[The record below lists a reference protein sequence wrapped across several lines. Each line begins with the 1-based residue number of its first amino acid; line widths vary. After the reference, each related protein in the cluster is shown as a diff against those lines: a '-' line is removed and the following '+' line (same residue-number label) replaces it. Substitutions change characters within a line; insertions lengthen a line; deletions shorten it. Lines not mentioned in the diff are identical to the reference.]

1 MMASLPGRS
10 RLYVV
15 GTAATLLLAAS
26 GATHA
31 QEPTGQAQ
39 PSPSRSDTAEVVDR
53 IVAVVGDTAILYTE
67 ILESLL
73 QIKAEGADIPE
84 PGTPAFDSVARISTD
99 QLVDQLVLLQKAKQ
113 TELRVPP
120 EMLDGETDRRFQE
133 IRNGFP
139 NATAFQEA
147 VQSSGRTLVQ
157 YRQFLRSQ
165 VRAQILIDQ
174 FVRQSRESMPPVIIS
189 EEDLQDWYDN
199 NLEGQ
204 TRPASVS
211 FEQIVVEP
219 EPGQAAMD
227 SARAEAEQALA
238 ELRSGESFEVVA
250 RSYSDDPSNRETGGD
265 LGWVRRSQ
273 LVPKFAQ
280 AAWSARTGTPIGP
293 VLTRF
298 GYHIIQVEN
307 TRGGERKIRHILI
320 RPEMV
325 PEDSERAREL
335 AVALADSVRDG
346 SSVVEFAER
355 YGVAEIP
362 VRVPEIP
369 FDELEERLGPIYAEA
384 LADPIPGAVLG
395 PLENAALIPDRSVF
409 VIIRITE
416 YKEQGA
422 WEFDE
427 IREDIRD
434 RLTFE
439 KSYERFVEELRKE
452 IYVDVRY

>member
-1 MMASLPGRS
+1 MTPLHRCQRA
-10 RLYVV
+10 
-15 GTAATLLLAAS
+15 TAVALAAILLFFS
-26 GATHA
+26 SSATRA

-39 PSPSRSDTAEVVDR
+39 ASQPQSDSIEVVDR
-53 IVAVVGDTAILYTE
+53 IVAIVGDTAILYTE

-73 QIKAEGADIPE
+73 QLKAEGADIPD
-84 PGTPAFDSVARISTD
+84 PGTLAFDSVARETTEQI
-99 QLVDQLVLLQKAKQ
+99 VDRLILLQMAKQ
-113 TELRVPP
+113 TELQVPP

-133 IRNGFP
+133 VRNGFP
-139 NATAFQEA
+139 TASAFQEA

-157 YRQFLRSQ
+157 YRQFLRNQ

-174 FVRQSRESMPPVIIS
+174 FVRQSRESMPPVVIS
-189 EEDLQDWYDN
+189 EEELQAWYAA

-227 SARAEAEQALA
+227 SARAEAERALD
-238 ELRSGESFEVVA
+238 EIRGGEDFEIVA
-250 RSYSDDPSNRETGGD
+250 RRYSDDLSNRETGGD

-273 LVPKFAQ
+273 LVPRFAQ
-280 AAWSARTGTPIGP
+280 AAWAARTGTPIGP

-320 RPEMV
+320 RPDMV
-325 PEDSERAREL
+325 PEDTERARVL
-335 AVALADSVRDG
+335 AVALADSIREG
-346 SSVVEFAER
+346 FSVVELAER
-355 YGVAEIP
+355 HGVEEIP

-369 FDELEERLGPIYAEA
+369 FDELEQRLGPVYAEA
-384 LADPIPGAVLG
+384 LSDPIPGNVSG
-395 PLENAALIPDRSVF
+395 PSEHSNLIPDRTVF
-409 VIIRITE
+409 VVIRVTE
-416 YKEQGA
+416 FKQQGA
-422 WEFDE
+422 WDFDE
-427 IREDIRD
+427 IREQVRE

-439 KSYERFVEELRKE
+439 KGYERFVEEIRKDV
-452 IYVDVRY
+452 YVDMRY

>member
-1 MMASLPGRS
+1 
-10 RLYVV
+10 V
-15 GTAATLLLAAS
+15 AAIILISAAS
-26 GATHA
+26 ATHA

-39 PSPSRSDTAEVVDR
+39 ASQSRSDTVEVVDR

-73 QIKAEGADIPE
+73 QLKAEGADIPD
-84 PGTPAFDSVARISTD
+84 PGTPAFDSVARATTEQI
-99 QLVDQLVLLQKAKQ
+99 VDQLILLQMAKQ
-113 TELRVPP
+113 SELQVPP

-133 IRNGFP
+133 VRNGFP
-139 NATAFQEA
+139 TATAFQEA

-157 YRQFLRSQ
+157 YRQYLRNQ

-189 EEDLQDWYDN
+189 EEEIQAWYTA

-227 SARAEAEQALA
+227 SARAEAERALQ
-238 ELRSGESFEVVA
+238 ELRSGEDFEIVA
-250 RSYSDDPSNRETGGD
+250 RSYSDDLSNRETGGD
-265 LGWVRRSQ
+265 LGWVRRNQ
-273 LVPKFAQ
+273 LVPSFAQ
-280 AAWSARTGTPIGP
+280 AAWAARTGTPIGP

-320 RPEMV
+320 RPDMG
-325 PEDSERAREL
+325 PEDTERARVL

-346 SSVVEFAER
+346 FSVVELAER
-355 YGVAEIP
+355 NGVEEIP

-369 FDELEERLGPIYAEA
+369 FDELEQRLGPVYAAA
-384 LADPIPGAVLG
+384 LSEPIPGKVSG
-395 PLENAALIPDRSVF
+395 PVEHSSLLPDRTVF
-409 VIIRITE
+409 LVIRVTE
-416 YKEQGA
+416 YKQQGA
-422 WEFDE
+422 WDLAE
-427 IREDIRD
+427 IREQVRD

-439 KSYERFVEELRKE
+439 KSYERFVEELRKDV
-452 IYVDVRY
+452 YVDMRY